1 MSIQRILY
9 GLKIFFVGLSWLL
22 LAIVS
27 FGVLLYTQSN
37 WYDFPEPEPF
47 HGSEYYNPYG
57 QWKGSKGM
65 MCNFHAHS
73 DCWSGLT
80 NGNGTPKD
88 VLNTYDSLGYD
99 LFAMSDYHRVNQ
111 GGVQVYEHG
120 WGFLKAHQLVIGASE
135 IVWLDFPFFQNR
147 NQKQTMIDLLKEKNA
162 GSLISIAHP
171 SLRGAYS
178 EEDLEL
184 IRGYDCFEA
193 VNKLR
198 KSLKHWDLALSGG
211 NPVFILGSDDCHNY
225 KKLTDIGRCGTYV
238 LSRNPKQDAINIA
251 LKQGRHFAVEFY
263 APELA
268 DISEKRMNIREE
280 LPLESIEMNGNI
292 LEANFNDSV
301 RSIKLIAD
309 ESDTVLLAENVQQA
323 RWEFDG
329 TKTYVRM
336 EYITNSGTKVFSNP
350 IIRSENGRLPM
361 KESVMVNETK
371 TMIYRGLILAVV
383 AFVWALLLRK
393 KYAQLSNR
401 SKAKAS
407 RTVFPH
413 GGVAYHSR
421 FIRSRYRIGH

>member
-1 MSIQRILY
+1 
-9 GLKIFFVGLSWLL
+9 
-22 LAIVS
+22 
-27 FGVLLYTQSN
+27 
-37 WYDFPEPEPF
+37 
-47 HGSEYYNPYG
+47 
-57 QWKGSKGM
+57 
-65 MCNFHAHS
+65 
-73 DCWSGLT
+73 
-80 NGNGTPKD
+80 
-88 VLNTYDSLGYD
+88 
-99 LFAMSDYHRVNQ
+99 
-111 GGVQVYEHG
+111 
-120 WGFLKAHQLVIGASE
+120 
-135 IVWLDFPFFQNR
+135 
-147 NQKQTMIDLLKEKNA
+147 
-162 GSLISIAHP
+162 
-171 SLRGAYS
+171 
-178 EEDLEL
+178 
-184 IRGYDCFEA
+184 
-193 VNKLR
+193 
-198 KSLKHWDLALSGG
+198 
-211 NPVFILGSDDCHNY
+211 
-225 KKLTDIGRCGTYV
+225 
-238 LSRNPKQDAINIA
+238 
-251 LKQGRHFAVEFY
+251 
-263 APELA
+263 
-268 DISEKRMNIREE
+268 
-280 LPLESIEMNGNI
+280 
-292 LEANFNDSV
+292 V